1 MQNKKVVAVAMLI
14 GVLAL
19 IVSGCGSKKK
29 SYSASKAEFG
39 AAAGSICTTFN
50 KKSKE
55 LAMESVE
62 DIATKGDDFLALV
75 EDAVKKTKGLGDPP
89 AELKS
94 YLDDYFAQN
103 DKAIALF
110 KQLIEAAKAKDEAK
124 VQSLSEQISPINDA
138 MDADAKALG
147 ANACLN

>member
-14 GVLAL
+14 GALAL

-55 LAMESVE
+55 LAMESLA

-110 KQLIEAAKAKDEAK
+110 KQLNEAAKAKDEAK

-147 ANACLN
+147 ATACLN

>member
-14 GVLAL
+14 GALAL

>member
-1 MQNKKVVAVAMLI
+1 MQNKKVVAAAMLI
-14 GVLAL
+14 GALAL

-39 AAAGSICTTFN
+39 AAASSICATFN
-50 KKSKE
+50 KKSDE
-55 LAMESVE
+55 LAMESIE

-147 ANACLN
+147 ATACLN